1 MSKEGPPSLVPVA
14 RDAVRRA
21 KSPDDWYDVAAWLYG
36 STELGRAISRDTLF
50 S

>member
-1 MSKEGPPSLVPVA
+1 MSKEGPPSSAPVA

-21 KSPDDWYDVAAWLYG
+21 KSLNDWYDVAEWLYG
-36 STELGRAISRDTLF
+36 STELGRAVSRDTHF